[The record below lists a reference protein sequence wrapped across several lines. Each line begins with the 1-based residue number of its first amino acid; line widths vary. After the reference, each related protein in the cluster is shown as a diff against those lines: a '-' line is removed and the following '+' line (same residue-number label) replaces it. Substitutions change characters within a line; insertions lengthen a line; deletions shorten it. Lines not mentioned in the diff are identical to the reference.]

1 MKSKLLY
8 LMIFALAA
16 VSMVGCDDESTAGMT
31 PQEPQVGAVTI
42 FPPEAFSSLTASA

>member
-16 VSMVGCDDESTAGMT
+16 VSMVGCDDESTAGHDT
-31 PQEPQVGAVTI
+31 HHVL
-42 FPPEAFSSLTASA
+42 S